1 MCTLL
6 ELTTN
11 IDIAI
16 AICTQTIVSNKCVSI
31 GSFCSS
37 CVHRHDMEIEAHNS
51 RTRAHLQGNGKLGS
65 INVPFIDLELDHVI
79 PDELHLMLRVM
90 DVLIQALIDT
100 VLAYDRHQHRLSCSR
115 SSYKALNGPMLNN
128 LVMSIRK
135 CGVCFCLYEQADG
148 SMEWPSL
155 LGPDKLKL
163 LKNLPKEFTNCQP
176 AEMAKDV
183 KKLWKVCS
191 YLARH
196 NGI

>member
-1 MCTLL
+1 MTWNLKHTIQ
-6 ELTTN
+6 ELMH
-11 IDIAI
+11 I
-16 AICTQTIVSNKCVSI
+16 S
-31 GSFCSS
+31 
-37 CVHRHDMEIEAHNS
+37 
-51 RTRAHLQGNGKLGS
+51 
-65 INVPFIDLELDHVI
+65 
-79 PDELHLMLRVM
+79 RVM
-90 DVLIQALIDT
+90 ARWKHWCT
-100 VLAYDRHQHRLSCSR
+100 PHRLGAQSCYTWWAPRYAEGYGCAHSGFYR
-115 SSYKALNGPMLNN
+115 HCVGIQRALAQVIVLPALNGPMLNN

-196 NGI
+196 NGIWMPH